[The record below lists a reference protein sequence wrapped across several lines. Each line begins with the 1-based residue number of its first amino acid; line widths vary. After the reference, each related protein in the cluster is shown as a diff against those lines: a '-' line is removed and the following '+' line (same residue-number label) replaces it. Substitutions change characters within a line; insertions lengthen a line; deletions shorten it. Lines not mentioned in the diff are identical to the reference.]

1 MSIAVF
7 ASRLLGLVREQ
18 VFAGF
23 FGAGYAFDAF
33 VVAFRIPNLLRDL
46 VAEGALSAAFV
57 TVFTDS
63 QQRLGPERTWRLTNN
78 VIVCLSLA
86 VGLLVLAG
94 IAFSPDI
101 VGLMVPD
108 FATVPG
114 KLDLT
119 ALMTRIMFPFL
130 LCVSLAAVA
139 MGILNTQG
147 RFFIPS
153 LASCFFN
160 LGTIVAGLAL
170 SLAAPRFGFHPIA
183 GMAVGVLLGG
193 ALQLAVQLPLLWRVG
208 FKPRWVMDFRD
219 PGLHR
224 ILRLMLPAVVGLS
237 ATQINIFINTFYA
250 AGCVQGSLSW
260 LNYAYRLV
268 HLPLGLF
275 GVALM
280 VATLPVV
287 SRHAATRDME
297 GLKGAF
303 QSSLALAFLVTL
315 PATCG
320 LIALAQPIVALIYQ
334 HGRFTPFDTQQTAAA
349 LAYYSL
355 GLMAFAGVKIMVPV
369 FYALDDTRVPVIG
382 SFLTVGANL
391 LFINLTVAP
400 MQHLAIALSTALSMV
415 LNFVFLAAML
425 YRKVGGFRLDNL
437 FRTLMKVTGASLIMG
452 LAVAGLYPLIMG
464 LLGQGLAARLLGL
477 LGVIAIG
484 MGVYGGLVSFLKIPE
499 LGELL
504 ALVKRFRGKGTP

>member
-1 MSIAVF
+1 
-7 ASRLLGLVREQ
+7 
-18 VFAGF
+18 
-23 FGAGYAFDAF
+23 
-33 VVAFRIPNLLRDL
+33 
-46 VAEGALSAAFV
+46 
-57 TVFTDS
+57 
-63 QQRLGPERTWRLTNN
+63 
-78 VIVCLSLA
+78 
-86 VGLLVLAG
+86 
-94 IAFSPDI
+94 
-101 VGLMVPD
+101 
-108 FATVPG
+108 
-114 KLDLT
+114 
-119 ALMTRIMFPFL
+119 
-130 LCVSLAAVA
+130 
-139 MGILNTQG
+139 
-147 RFFIPS
+147 
-153 LASCFFN
+153 
-160 LGTIVAGLAL
+160 
-170 SLAAPRFGFHPIA
+170 
-183 GMAVGVLLGG
+183 
-193 ALQLAVQLPLLWRVG
+193 
-208 FKPRWVMDFRD
+208 
-219 PGLHR
+219 
-224 ILRLMLPAVVGLS
+224 
-237 ATQINIFINTFYA
+237 
-250 AGCVQGSLSW
+250 
-260 LNYAYRLV
+260 V

-369 FYALDDTRVPVIG
+369 FYALDDTRIPVIG

-400 MQHLAIALSTALSMV
+400 MQHLAIAMSTALSMI
-415 LNFVFLAAML
+415 LNFIFLGVML

-437 FRTLMKVTGASLIMG
+437 FHTLMKVTGASLMMG

-484 MGVYGGLVSFLKIPE
+484 MGLYGGVVSFLRIPE